1 MNEKTLST
9 GISRRTFMKLSGIA
23 AGGAMLAGSSFLLNA
38 GDALADELDL
48 PIGENLPNTE
58 VTYVPE
64 DELASLAAVGTQN
77 GWVKSGLYYYYYVS
91 GKAVT
96 GWRKIDGCWYHF
108 DIAGRMQTG
117 WLADGAHWYYLRKS
131 KNDSVAGPQG
141 AAIVSS
147 WAAIDG
153 YWYRFDGSGA
163 MLIGWQKIDGS
174 YYYLR
179 TAADTPTSGPAGSMC
194 IGWIQVGT
202 RWYYMESSGAMH
214 LGWLQLDGYWYYLGD
229 SAVGITGGA
238 DYGSMLRGLHQ
249 IGTWKYYFI
258 DRENDTIFGSY
269 PDGAMAVNESYIEIL
284 GPDGIIIYATID
296 SQGHVHEHGIPMP
309 SSDEADG
316 PSIVINAQESD
327 LGSF

>member
-1 MNEKTLST
+1 
-9 GISRRTFMKLSGIA
+9 MKLSGIA

-194 IGWIQVGT
+194 VGWLYVNS
-202 RWYYMESSGAMH
+202 RWYYMKSNGAMYT
-214 LGWLQLDGYWYYLGD
+214 GWLDYDGYRYYLADAQCGVTSGD
-229 SAVGITGGA
+229 
-238 DYGSMLRGLHQ
+238 DLGSMLKGFHTV
-249 IGTWKYYFI
+249 GTYEYYFRDLS
-258 DRENDTIFGSY
+258 DRVTISPTHF
-269 PDGAMAVNESYIEIL
+269 PEGAMVHDAT
-284 GPDGIIIYATID
+284 YAIAFGGGVVAEHGFMD
-296 SQGHVHEHGIPMP
+296 SAGHVTRDFNLG
-309 SSDEADG
+309 DE
-316 PSIVINAQESD
+316 PEEEENVRP
-327 LGSF
+327 